1 MRRIVVETETANKFI
16 EDIEALAAKN
26 DLNIELNMDELGVY
40 VGFASL
46 LKAEIADIDMPEV
59 PAKSKGRG
67 GRTKEPKD
75 VYKRQVLKIMNL
87 HITARNGME

>member
-1 MRRIVVETETANKFI
+1 
-16 EDIEALAAKN
+16 
-26 DLNIELNMDELGVY
+26 MDELGVY

-67 GRTKEPKD
+67 D
-75 VYKRQVLKIMNL
+75 VQKSQR
-87 HITARNGME
+87 